1 MTRRDRRKMSVRWWG
16 IRRRTRRP
24 ATLACLLLVAIAGQ
38 ALVVATALADAGEKR
53 VRADIE
59 RFVRARIER
68 SETSGARTSIDI
80 PPLGSFTVDRERH
93 PGPLRTEIST
103 RAAEPLRG
111 RVPLAIALY
120 AGDHLVRRAV
130 VSPYV
135 RTTEKVVVPTRDIQ
149 RGAILGASDFASVD
163 RDANRLPRDVVR
175 DVTEVAGLRA
185 KRSLRKDQVFRASQ
199 VEGVPLVERGDRVQL
214 VLQTGPLRV
223 SAMGRAQ
230 EAGALGDWIRVLNVD
245 SKRELS
251 GRVDAEGRVHVAF

>member
-1 MTRRDRRKMSVRWWG
+1 MRRWG
-16 IRRRTRRP
+16 IRRPVGRP
-24 ATLACLLLVAIAGQ
+24 WTIACLLLVAIAGQ
-38 ALVVATALADAGEKR
+38 ALVVASAQADAGEKR
-53 VRADIE
+53 VRTDIE
-59 RFVRARIER
+59 RFVRARIAR
-68 SETSGARTSIDI
+68 SEAEGARTSIDI
-80 PPLGSFTVDRERH
+80 PPLGSFTVDRDRY
-93 PGPLRTEIST
+93 PGTLRTEIST

-111 RVPLAIALY
+111 RVPLAISLY
-120 AGDHLVRRAV
+120 AGDRLVRRAV

-135 RTTEKVVVPTRDIQ
+135 RRTERVVVPARDIQ
-149 RGAILGASDFASVD
+149 RGTILDASDFTAVD

-175 DVTEVAGLRA
+175 EVAEVIGLRA
-185 KRSLRKDQVFRASQ
+185 KRSLRKDRVFRASQ

-214 VLQTGPLRV
+214 VLQAGPLRV